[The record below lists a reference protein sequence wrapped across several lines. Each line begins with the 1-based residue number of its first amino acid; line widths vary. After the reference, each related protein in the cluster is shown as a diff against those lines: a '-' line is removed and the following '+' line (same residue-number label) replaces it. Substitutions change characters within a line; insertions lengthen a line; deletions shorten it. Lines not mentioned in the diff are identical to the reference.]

1 MKGILKSRPSTPAPS
16 DSSVGE
22 KSKELADK
30 ALNLINPARKYKKR
44 RRELFKALAWWEDEV
59 ENPDLS
65 LDLDSTPGRRKI
77 LFEDR
82 IRRRRASLES
92 SVRRVVILASD
103 WSTLGHVIQYY
114 SAIGPADPPR
124 APARPRA
131 KEVALE
137 AS

>member
-1 MKGILKSRPSTPAPS
+1 M
-16 DSSVGE
+16 
-22 KSKELADK
+22 
-30 ALNLINPARKYKKR
+30 INPARKYKKR